1 MLFTKVK
8 DTHVCLS
15 LQKWTVKTVAMDN
28 AGAFRL
34 ALYNPQETSSVKLW
48 VACSQTLFSLQSPSC
63 ARDGK
68 QNRGGF
74 IDR

>member
-1 MLFTKVK
+1 
-8 DTHVCLS
+8 
-15 LQKWTVKTVAMDN
+15 MDN

-48 VACSQTLFSLQSPSC
+48 VACSQTLFSLQSSSC
-63 ARDGK
+63 ARHGK